1 MVATSNFYPEDIK
14 WDPYFG
20 PSPPMNIPY
29 SSCTNQNPTTYSN
42 QIYSDMTSDYQN
54 PNYNHQ
60 SQPNL
65 TVCTNFPQ
73 NSNEGFCQNY
83 SSGWGNFED
92 TQVSFSPRLSA
103 SLTSQCSSAVP
114 NPPSNYSDFKQIDSP
129 YGFSSASSHCSSM
142 ESLNFQALEH
152 SLPNSNSNSP
162 MMPIRRKRGRKPEFA
177 HLPERERQQIKK
189 NKNKEAQR
197 RSRRTKKEQF
207 HQKEIELKQA
217 LQRIEEFEQR
227 EEQYKMEM
235 DGILHCINWFVC
247 LSHSTNA
254 QSRSLQTRSVNDQLL
269 DGLTTQTDESS
280 IDDGGALGQVVFLVV
295 WLTAQKL

>member
-1 MVATSNFYPEDIK
+1 MNATSNFYPEDIK

-42 QIYSDMTSDYQN
+42 QPYSDMTSDYQN

-60 SQPNL
+60 NRPNL

-73 NSNEGFCQNY
+73 NSN
-83 SSGWGNFED
+83 GWGNFED
-92 TQVSFSPRLSA
+92 TQVSFSSQSSA
-103 SLTSQCSSAVP
+103 SLASQCSSAVP
-114 NPPSNYSDFKQIDSP
+114 NPPSNYSDFNQIDSP

-142 ESLNFQALEH
+142 ESPNFQALEH

-197 RSRRTKKEQF
+197 RSRRMKKEQF
-207 HQKEIELKQA
+207 YQKETELKQA
-217 LQRIEEFEQR
+217 LQRVEELERR
-227 EEQYKMEM
+227 EEQYKME
-235 DGILHCINWFVC
+235 
-247 LSHSTNA
+247 
-254 QSRSLQTRSVNDQLL
+254 
-269 DGLTTQTDESS
+269 
-280 IDDGGALGQVVFLVV
+280 
-295 WLTAQKL
+295 